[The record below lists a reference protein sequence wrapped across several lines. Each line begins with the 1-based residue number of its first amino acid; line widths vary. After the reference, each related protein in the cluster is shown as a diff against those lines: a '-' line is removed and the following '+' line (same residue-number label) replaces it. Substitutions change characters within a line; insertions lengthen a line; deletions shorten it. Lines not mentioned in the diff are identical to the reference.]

1 MVSRLSWGQ
10 IREHHDFRGRWVA
23 LDDCRYDGRTVQPV
37 EGSVVDSDED
47 LVELCSRIQANAMS
61 HCAIVFCG
69 DDEPA
74 AHSRR
79 H

>member
-1 MVSRLSWGQ
+1 MMSRLSWGQ

-47 LVELCSRIQANAMS
+47 LVELCARIRANAMS

-69 DDEPA
+69 DDEGPRA
-74 AHSRR
+74 RGH
-79 H
+79 